1 MLLVPAAEPLQLKS
15 TPTGEAWLMPERSD
29 SMQPKFEKELLKL
42 TSQMS
47 KEEKLNLLSYAL
59 QLCEQRNQ
67 EQHFSHH
74 RSLKK

>member
-1 MLLVPAAEPLQLKS
+1 
-15 TPTGEAWLMPERSD
+15 MPERSG

-74 RSLKK
+74 RSSKK